1 MICELC
7 NAKCC
12 KTFVVTITAFDLF
25 RIAEHIKD
33 YKKYVEIRK
42 PDILNYDER
51 FLIECKECHG
61 LLAIKSH
68 PCAFLK
74 NNRCSIWPFAPMA
87 CKLYPYNIE
96 GKMVKNPV
104 CPFHAKILFKFK
116 KPDKEIVERAKK
128 ENELYALIV
137 REWNKKKGKRK
148 DVFEFMIKRA
158 KELSSI
164 HRLV

>member
-1 MICELC
+1 MICDLC

-12 KTFVVTITAFDLF
+12 KTFVVTITAFDLL

-51 FLIECKECHG
+51 FLIECKECYG

-68 PCAFLK
+68 PCIFLK
-74 NNRCSIWPFAPMA
+74 DKKCSIWPFAPMA

-96 GKMVKNPV
+96 GKMVNAI
-104 CPFHAKILFKFK
+104 CPLHAKILFRLK
-116 KPDKEIVERAKK
+116 KPDKFLLEKAIK
-128 ENELYALIV
+128 EHELYALIV
-137 REWNKKKGKRK
+137 KEWNSKKGERK
-148 DVFEFMIKRA
+148 DVIDFMVKKA
-158 KELSSI
+158 KELSNI
-164 HRLV
+164 HQLV